1 MDRFDFQQ
9 SKLDLMPTAEEREL
23 ALMLWRAQAE
33 RERAETAMA
42 EFYTPLVQAC
52 STPEE
57 LKALIRRIPQ
67 TVTLSFIV
75 DYLNYGRDWSLSHE
89 DSEAARIAKNEARK
103 A

>member
-9 SKLDLMPTAEEREL
+9 AKLDLMPTGEEREL

-42 EFYTPLVQAC
+42 EYYTPLVHAC

-57 LKALIRRIPQ
+57 LKVLIQRIPQ

-75 DYLNYGRDWSLSHE
+75 DYLNYGRDWSMSHE
-89 DSEAARIAKNEARK
+89 ESEAARLSKK
-103 A
+103 D